1 MLWYFKLIS
10 KSSTNRV
17 VLGKCYKELNG
28 KVCILWDRDI
38 FFAKLKVLDPEMYEK
53 LKDLSNNELFSVLT
67 THPHPDIGGIV
78 LNDKKLI
85 SGNGGIQYLSD
96 KIYVDDKGVVFDS
109 LEPTSEL
116 VTGKFSSLF
125 EFNSTVEAM
134 QHSFVEHAITNIDK
148 IQLVSD
154 LSGTISPN

>member
-1 MLWYFKLIS
+1 MLWYFKYIS
-10 KSSTNRV
+10 KNTNR
-17 VLGKCYKELNG
+17 LILLNNAKELNG

-38 FFAKLKVLDPEMYEK
+38 FFAKLKVLNPDMYEK
-53 LKDLSNNELFSVLT
+53 LAHLSDKELFSVLT
-67 THPHPDIGGIV
+67 THPHTDIGGIV

-85 SGNGGIQYLSD
+85 SGGDGVQYLSD
-96 KIYVDDKGVVFDS
+96 KVYVNDKGVVFDK

-116 VTGKFSSLF
+116 VIEKFRGLF

-134 QHSFVEHAITNIDK
+134 QHSFVEHAITNMDK